1 MPLDT
6 KRNKRQSVGE
16 VERERGR
23 EGEKEREARKW
34 HALRIRGT
42 RKKKRKKEKKE
53 KKIGR
58 SGKKIASPARLIEFT
73 PGGESRH
80 VAITRGILYRGVV
93 FCPVSVGQL
102 NFSTLS
108 PRQAHVLTKK
118 RGKASVEPSVTRSF
132 LPLPSLPS
140 PPPSSRASFRRV
152 EKPIAPLFIPPQL
165 DQPRLRNRS

>member
-1 MPLDT
+1 MIDASLPYQGYNRMPLDT

-34 HALRIRGT
+34 HALRIRGI

-132 LPLPSLPS
+132 LPLPS
-140 PPPSSRASFRRV
+140 PPFSASFFSR
-152 EKPIAPLFIPPQL
+152 FFS
-165 DQPRLRNRS
+165 PR